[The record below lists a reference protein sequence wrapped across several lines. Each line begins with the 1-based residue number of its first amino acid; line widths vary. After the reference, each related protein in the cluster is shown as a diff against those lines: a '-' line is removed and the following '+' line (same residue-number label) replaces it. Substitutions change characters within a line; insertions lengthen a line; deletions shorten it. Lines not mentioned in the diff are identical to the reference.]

1 MTQLQKLREATSL
14 TELAELLNFKRQAIT
29 YLLFKQTD
37 AERYFEFEISKQSG
51 GTRIIAAPNER
62 LKRLQSNLAHLLE
75 NCLIEL
81 EETGVRRTPFVHGFI
96 KGKSIVTNAKI
107 HRNKRWVLNLDL
119 HEFFKTVNFGR
130 VRGTLIK
137 DTSFQLNPAVATLI
151 AQIACRNN
159 SLPQGAPSSPILANL
174 VTRPLDL
181 RLVDIA
187 NQYGLR
193 YSRYAD
199 DITFSTRIRD
209 FPLALVDNSA
219 SESGHAWALGS
230 RLEKAITKA
239 GFTVNPK
246 KTRLQY
252 LESRQEVTG
261 LVVNRRV
268 NVTREYRKK
277 VRAMVHS
284 LVSTGAFH
292 LDAAGTARVANKQ
305 TKAVDPLRQLQGMLG
320 FIDWVDSRGRILKD
334 SRDEQA
340 HLHRDKK
347 AHKAKDLPNQERQYR
362 KFLFYREFFAMDRP
376 VILTEGKT
384 DKVHLYAAIK
394 QQAALFPLL
403 ADISSTPPTSS
414 VRVFPGSERRTNAL
428 MGLSGG
434 TSNLAAFIS
443 EYEAETKKFFKRGAR
458 HPVIVLVDLDDGWK
472 RVKSAIEKKAGGM
485 APDGSKDFY
494 FLGSNLYV
502 VCIPPPAGAAEG
514 CIEDLYTTAV
524 LKKDLG
530 GKYFDKSNKTVD
542 EGKHFGKFVFAEKV
556 VKPHTKSIDF
566 TGFNP
571 LLRRLTA
578 VIATHLKGAVGS
590 GP

>member
-1 MTQLQKLREATSL
+1 MSQLQKLRKATTL
-14 TELAELLNFKRQAIT
+14 TDLAELLNFQRQAIT
-29 YLLFKQTD
+29 YILFKQTD
-37 AERYFEFEISKQSG
+37 AQRYFEFQISKRSG
-51 GTRIIAAPNER
+51 GTRTIAAPNER

-75 NCLIEL
+75 NCLFEL
-81 EETGVRRTPFVHGFI
+81 EETGVRRTPFVHGFV

-119 HEFFKTVNFGR
+119 HDFFGTVNFGR
-130 VRGTLIK
+130 VRGTLMK
-137 DTSFQLNPAVATLI
+137 DKSFQLHPTVATLI

-159 SLPQGAPSSPILANL
+159 SLPQGAPSSPILANM

-187 NQYGLR
+187 NQHGLR

-219 SESGHAWALGS
+219 SESGHTWALGG

-334 SRDEQA
+334 GRDELA
-340 HLHRDKK
+340 HSHRDKK

-394 QQAALFPLL
+394 RQATLFPLL
-403 ADISSTPPTSS
+403 ADSSITPPTTS

-443 EYEAETKKFFKRGAR
+443 EYEAETKKFFKPSAR

-472 RVKSAIEKKAGGM
+472 RVKVAIEKKAGGI
-485 APDGSKDFY
+485 ADGSKDFY

-514 CIEDLYTTAV
+514 CIEDLYTAAV

-556 VKPHTKSIDF
+556 VKPHVKTIDF
-566 TGFNP
+566 NGFNP
-571 LLRRLTA
+571 LLHRLSTAIAAHRAGTA
-578 VIATHLKGAVGS
+578 VSA
-590 GP
+590 P

>member
-1 MTQLQKLREATSL
+1 MSLLQKLRKATTL
-14 TELAELLNFKRQAIT
+14 PDLAELLNFKSQAIT
-29 YLLFKQTD
+29 YLLFRQTD
-37 AERYFEFEISKQSG
+37 AQRYFEFEISKQSG
-51 GTRIIAAPNER
+51 GTRTIAAPNER

-75 NCLIEL
+75 NCLAEL
-81 EETGVRRTPFVHGFI
+81 EETGVRKTPFVHGFI

-119 HEFFKTVNFGR
+119 HDFFGTVNFGR

-137 DTSFQLNPAVATLI
+137 DKSFLLHPTVATVI

-159 SLPQGAPSSPILANL
+159 ALPQGAPSSPILANM

-187 NQYGLR
+187 NQHGLR

-219 SESGHAWALGS
+219 SESGHTWSLGS

-292 LDAAGTARVANKQ
+292 LGAAETARVANKQ
-305 TKAVDPLRQLQGMLG
+305 ATAVDPLRQLQGMLG

-334 SRDEQA
+334 DRDEQA

-347 AHKAKDLPNQERQYR
+347 AHKAKDLPNQEKQYR

-394 QQAALFPLL
+394 QQAVLFPLL
-403 ADISSTPPTSS
+403 ANTSSMPPTSS

-434 TSNLAAFIS
+434 TSNLAAFIA
-443 EYEAETKKFFKRGAR
+443 EYEAETKKFFKPSAR

-472 RVKSAIEKKAGGM
+472 RVKSAIEKKTGGI
-485 APDGSKDFY
+485 ADGSKDFY

-502 VCIPPPAGAAEG
+502 VCIPPPAGATEG

-524 LKKDLG
+524 LKKGLG

-556 VKPHTKSIDF
+556 VKPHAKTIDF
-566 TGFNP
+566 KGFNP
-571 LLRRLTA
+571 LLHRLSTA
-578 VIATHLKGAVGS
+578 IAAHQAETIGS
-590 GP
+590 AP

>member
-1 MTQLQKLREATSL
+1 MSLLQKLRKATTL
-14 TELAELLNFKRQAIT
+14 ADLAELLGFKRQAIT
-29 YLLFKQTD
+29 YILFKQTD
-37 AERYFEFEISKQSG
+37 NQRYFEFEISKQSG
-51 GTRIIAAPNER
+51 GSRTIAAPNER

-75 NCLIEL
+75 NCLAEL
-81 EETGVRRTPFVHGFI
+81 EETGVRKTPFVHGFI

-119 HEFFKTVNFGR
+119 HDFFGTVNFGR

-137 DTSFQLNPAVATLI
+137 DNSFQLHPTVATLI

-159 SLPQGAPSSPILANL
+159 ALPQGAPSSPILANM

-181 RLVDIA
+181 KLVDIA
-187 NQYGLR
+187 NQHGLR

-209 FPLALVDNSA
+209 FPPALVDNSA
-219 SESGHAWALGS
+219 TESGHAWALGS

-292 LDAAGTARVANKQ
+292 LDTAGTARVANKQ

-320 FIDWVDSRGRILKD
+320 FIDWVDSRGRTLKD
-334 SRDEQA
+334 DRYGQS

-347 AHKAKDLPNQERQYR
+347 AFKAKDLPNQEKQYR
-362 KFLFYREFFAMDRP
+362 KFLFYREFFAMERP
-376 VILTEGKT
+376 VVLTEGKT

-394 QQAALFPLL
+394 RQAALFPLL
-403 ADISSTPPTSS
+403 ADASAIPATSS
-414 VRVFPGSERRTNAL
+414 VRVFPSSEKRTCAL

-434 TSNLAAFIS
+434 TANLAAFIS
-443 EYEAETKKFFKRGAR
+443 EYEAETKKFFKPSAR

-472 RVKSAIEKKAGGM
+472 RVKSAIDKKTGG
-485 APDGSKDFY
+485 AADGTEDFY
-494 FLGSNLYV
+494 YLGSNLYV
-502 VCIPPPAGAAEG
+502 VCIPPPAGAKEG
-514 CIEDLYTTAV
+514 CIEDLYTAAV
-524 LKKDLG
+524 LKKDLD

-542 EGKHFGKFVFAEKV
+542 EGKHFGKFVFAERV
-556 VKPHTKSIDF
+556 VKPHVKTIEF
-566 TGFNP
+566 GGFNV
-571 LLRRLTA
+571 LLHRLSMA
-578 VIATHLKGAVGS
+578 IGAHRGGQIGS
-590 GP
+590 KP